1 MVVNRFLRGCC
12 VVIPRFIG
20 HSNFSITL
28 FPGYSPEG
36 PLFMVWTFITF
47 VSLIRISSVWSQV
60 WVSGGGNNIIN
71 GITNLVCNS
80 ILSDIAFQ
88 GDEEEA
94 EVQMKGKSSSW
105 KGERITIRSEF
116 KASSFSSSSLP

>member
-20 HSNFSITL
+20 RSNFSIIL

-47 VSLIRISSVWSQV
+47 VSLIRISSVWSKV
-60 WVSGGGNNIIN
+60 AVII
-71 GITNLVCNS
+71 
-80 ILSDIAFQ
+80 ILM
-88 GDEEEA
+88 GL
-94 EVQMKGKSSSW
+94 
-105 KGERITIRSEF
+105 RI
-116 KASSFSSSSLP
+116 